1 MLVVA
6 ALLFETFCFTP
17 QIEESALADAS
28 IVLEIEKAVSRVISY
43 QLFFFDVH
51 FVVDFSANNCVAEV
65 NKYNK
70 SYITL

>member
-28 IVLEIEKAVSRVISY
+28 IVLEIEKAVRRVICDLTSC
-43 QLFFFDVH
+43 
-51 FVVDFSANNCVAEV
+51 FSLMFIFQQIIVWQR
-65 NKYNK
+65 
-70 SYITL
+70 